1 MSRKGCCADN
11 SACEGF
17 FGRLKTEFFYGRCWS
32 GVSVKEFMDRLDAY
46 LCYYRDERIKQSLG
60 WLSPKEYRE
69 ALGYTV

>member
-1 MSRKGCCADN
+1 
-11 SACEGF
+11 
-17 FGRLKTEFFYGRCWS
+17 
-32 GVSVKEFMDRLDAY
+32 MDRLDAY